1 MKVKTKT
8 KQSKNR
14 TSSLGDDKIG
24 RSRLLQSIV
33 DSFEYQNHEINSTS
47 ISCSDTS
54 YIPHDSTIPNNNNIS
69 LTTNENLI
77 RSSSSNINNNDYSI
91 IKKSSIRV
99 INYCCQL
106 EQRFN
111 EFSLL
116 RSLFRQLL
124 RFDHN
129 ENTQYDREQ
138 YLLRLF
144 DINKSND
151 LYLRRNLFLLNDLL
165 DVRFRRSHIE
175 TENINEKNFVRTYE
189 TNINE
194 LLLHILNQLIES
206 PTTINE
212 TCINTLKYVMR
223 ELFL

>member
-1 MKVKTKT
+1 M
-8 KQSKNR
+8 
-14 TSSLGDDKIG
+14 
-24 RSRLLQSIV
+24 
-33 DSFEYQNHEINSTS
+33 
-47 ISCSDTS
+47 
-54 YIPHDSTIPNNNNIS
+54 
-69 LTTNENLI
+69 
-77 RSSSSNINNNDYSI
+77 

-99 INYCCQL
+99 ISYCCQL

-116 RSLFRQLL
+116 SSLFRQLL

-138 YLLRLF
+138 YLSRLF
-144 DINKSND
+144 DINKSHD

-175 TENINEKNFVRTYE
+175 TENTNEKNFVRTYE

-194 LLLHILNQLIES
+194 LLLHILNQLIEPSTNTGETLRYACTIKRTHTKPFLQRNRNLEITQQSS
-206 PTTINE
+206 PGQSSAIAHAYAMS
-212 TCINTLKYVMR
+212 LKLVR
-223 ELFL
+223 SA